1 MSVPGQAY
9 RTERIFTDRQDR
21 RRGTLIVLLM
31 VALSTMSYFDRI
43 IMSIAGPGILR
54 EFALSETQFGAIY
67 SAFTLCYAFLMIPGG
82 RGADRFGPRLML
94 TAMAVSSGLLTA
106 LTSLGGRPRPG
117 ALIGVAPSFMA
128 IRFILGAASA
138 PIYPA
143 CARMSANWK
152 APSERAHTWGRIA
165 GPAPESAGLWPRW
178 CFQA

>member
-54 EFALSETQFGAIY
+54 EFALSETQLGAIY

-82 RGADRFGPRLML
+82 RAADRFGPRLML
-94 TAMAVSSGLLTA
+94 TAMAVSSG
-106 LTSLGGRPRPG
+106 
-117 ALIGVAPSFMA
+117 
-128 IRFILGAASA
+128 
-138 PIYPA
+138 
-143 CARMSANWK
+143 
-152 APSERAHTWGRIA
+152 
-165 GPAPESAGLWPRW
+165 
-178 CFQA
+178 